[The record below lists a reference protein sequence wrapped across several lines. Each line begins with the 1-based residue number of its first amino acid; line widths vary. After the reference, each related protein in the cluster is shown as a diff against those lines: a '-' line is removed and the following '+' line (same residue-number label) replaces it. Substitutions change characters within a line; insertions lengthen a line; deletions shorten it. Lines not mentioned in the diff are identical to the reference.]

1 MLRKLPA
8 VLNYLLALLVSSL
21 VLVAGCAPSG
31 TKKTPYEPRQ
41 LTMPKAHTEGQPFQV
56 AVFHGCYDGD
66 TCTVSLP
73 PGIPALFGDHI
84 TVRLAG
90 IDTPEMKGICEE
102 EKALARQA
110 RALTQTLMVQAM
122 KIELLEPRR
131 DKYFRILARVMA
143 DDREVA
149 QELVK
154 AGLARP
160 YEGGKKERWC
170 PE

>member
-1 MLRKLPA
+1 MLY
-8 VLNYLLALLVSSL
+8 YLLTLFVTLM
-21 VLVAGCAPSG
+21 VLVAGCVPSD
-31 TKKTPYEPRQ
+31 TKKAPYEPRQ
-41 LTMPKAHTEGQPFQV
+41 LTMPKAHTDGQPFEV

-110 RALTQTLMVQAM
+110 QALTQKLMVQAV

-131 DKYFRILARVMA
+131 DKYFRILAKVLA
-143 DDREVA
+143 DGQEVA

-160 YEGGKKERWC
+160 YDGGKKERWC
-170 PE
+170 P

>member
-1 MLRKLPA
+1 MLY
-8 VLNYLLALLVSSL
+8 YLLALLVPL
-21 VLVAGCAPSG
+21 MVLVAGCVPSE
-31 TKKTPYEPRQ
+31 TKKAPYEPRQ
-41 LTMPKAHTEGQPFQV
+41 LTMPKAHTDGQPFEV

-102 EKALARQA
+102 ERALARQA
-110 RALTQTLMVQAM
+110 QALTQKLMVQAV

-131 DKYFRILARVMA
+131 DKYYRILARVLA
-143 DDREVA
+143 DGQEVA

-154 AGLARP
+154 AALARP
-160 YEGGKKERWC
+160 YDGGKKERWC
-170 PE
+170 P